1 MKSITFYAE
10 SREMPPSDRPGVLE
24 VAHRAGVSPA
34 TVSRVLNNSP
44 LVKPETR
51 DKIQRVL
58 DEMRYMRNGAARALA
73 SRRSR
78 TIGLIVPVLGTA
90 VFAEASQVIQAC
102 LQAERYSLLTAGT
115 SYDSTQEFE
124 AARTMIEHGVDGL
137 ILVGTSHDP
146 ALFRLL
152 NETQTPA
159 VQIFAYDPASELPC
173 VGFDNFQAS
182 YDITNYLTSMGH
194 TRVAILLSHTKN
206 NDRISARFE
215 GIKACLR
222 DHNLRINT
230 DLIVEVGFTIV
241 EGRGGLRELLSRGSP
256 FTALACSGDVIAV
269 GALLEARAQGI
280 DVPKD
285 LSITGFHDLDLS
297 SQMEPPLTT
306 VQVPMK
312 DMGTTAVKLLLATLN
327 GTSPPTVR
335 NLPTLVVVRKSAGP
349 APSA

>member
-1 MKSITFYAE
+1 
-10 SREMPPSDRPGVLE
+10 MPPIDRPGVLE
-24 VAHRAGVSPA
+24 VARKAGVSPA
-34 TVSRVLNNSP
+34 TVSRVLNDSP

-51 DKIQRVL
+51 ARIQRVIE
-58 DEMRYMRNGAARALA
+58 EMRYMRNGAARALV

-78 TIGLIVPVLGTA
+78 TIGFIVPVLGTA

-115 SYDSTQEFE
+115 SYDSTQELE

-146 ALFRLL
+146 ALLQLL
-152 NETQTPA
+152 RETRTPA
-159 VQIFAYDPASELPC
+159 VQTFAYDPDSELPC

-194 TRVAILLSHTKN
+194 SRVAILLSRTKN

-222 DHNLRINT
+222 DRGFKIDP
-230 DLIVEVGFTIV
+230 DLIVEVGFTIM
-241 EGRGGLRELLSRGSP
+241 EGRGGLRELLSRAKP

-280 DVPKD
+280 DVPRD
-285 LSITGFHDLDLS
+285 LSVTGFHDLDLS

-306 VQVPMK
+306 VQVPIQE
-312 DMGTTAVKLLLATLN
+312 MGKTAVNLLLATLD
-327 GTSPPTVR
+327 GTSLPTVR
-335 NLPTLVVVRKSAGP
+335 NLPTSIIVRKSVGRAP
-349 APSA
+349 ALP

>member
-1 MKSITFYAE
+1 MA
-10 SREMPPSDRPGVLE
+10 PVDRPGVLE

-44 LVKPETR
+44 LVKAETR
-51 DKIQRVL
+51 ARIQRVL
-58 DEMRYMRNGAARALA
+58 DEMRYMRNGAASALA

-90 VFAEASQVIQAC
+90 VFAEASQFIQSC

-115 SYDSTQEFE
+115 SYDSAQELE
-124 AARTMIEHGVDGL
+124 AARTMIERGVDGL

-152 NETQTPA
+152 DETHTPA
-159 VQIFAYDPASELPC
+159 VQIFAYDPASKLPC

-182 YDITNYLTSMGH
+182 HDITSHLTDMGH
-194 TRVAILLSHTKN
+194 KRVAILLSHTKN

-215 GIKACLR
+215 GIKSCLR
-222 DHNLRINT
+222 EHGLAIDP
-230 DLIVEVGFTIV
+230 DLIVEVGFTIM
-241 EGRGGLRELLSRGSP
+241 EGRAGLRELLSRGKA
-256 FTALACSGDVIAV
+256 FTALACTGDVIAV
-269 GALLEARAQGI
+269 GALLEARARGI
-280 DVPKD
+280 DVPAD

-306 VQVPMK
+306 VQVPIR
-312 DMGTTAVKLLLATLN
+312 DMGETAVKLLLATLN
-327 GTSPPTVR
+327 GTSLPIVR
-335 NLPTLVVVRKSAGP
+335 NLPTLVVMRKSVGP

>member
-1 MKSITFYAE
+1 MS
-10 SREMPPSDRPGVLE
+10 PVDRPGVLE

-51 DKIQRVL
+51 ARIQRVL

-78 TIGLIVPVLGTA
+78 TVGLIVPVLGTA
-90 VFAEASQVIQAC
+90 VFAEASQVIQGS

-115 SYDSTQEFE
+115 SYDPAQELE

-152 NETQTPA
+152 SETRTPA
-159 VQIFAYDPASELPC
+159 VQIFAYDPASKLPC

-182 YDITNYLTSMGH
+182 YDITNYLVNMGH

-206 NDRISARFE
+206 NDRISARFD

-222 DHNLRINT
+222 DRGLAIDT
-230 DLIVEVGFTIV
+230 SLIVEVGFTIM
-241 EGRGGLRELLSRGSP
+241 EGRGGLRELLSKGKA
-256 FTALACSGDVIAV
+256 FTALACTGDVVAV
-269 GALLEARAQGI
+269 GALLEARARGI
-280 DVPKD
+280 NIPKD

-306 VQVPMK
+306 VQVPIE
-312 DMGTTAVKLLLATLN
+312 DMGKTAVNLLLATLN
-327 GTSPPTVR
+327 GTSLPTVR
-335 NLPTLVVVRKSAGP
+335 NLPTLIVVRKSVGP